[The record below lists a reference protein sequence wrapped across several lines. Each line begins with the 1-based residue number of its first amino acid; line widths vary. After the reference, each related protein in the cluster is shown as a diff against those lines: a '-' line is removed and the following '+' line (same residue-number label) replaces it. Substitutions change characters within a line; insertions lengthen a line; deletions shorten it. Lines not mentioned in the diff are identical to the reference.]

1 MAAPHPPHVSL
12 KRFAGLPNENWD
24 QFEGLL
30 RASIAVARIPADHN
44 QQARYLHLHLD
55 GNALNYYLRLPE
67 NTRNDLDDALE
78 QLRNR
83 YSGPDQ
89 RRNFELDLQSR
100 KFDPVK
106 EQPDD
111 FLTDLQRLAN
121 LAIVDDVGAGI
132 DRNDERTRR
141 IREQFI
147 QGMPFKYKK
156 VLLRELDNVGVN
168 DLCSIVKRRLRI
180 DQLNPEPAHTTAF
193 NSLTSSQN
201 SAFNQAVENIM
212 AAGIVSIQA
221 SVSQT
226 TPPRWPNTTQ
236 NKFNK
241 PFTNYNRNNTAYRT
255 PNQNRSFSGYQN
267 RPFYRGRGRGTNVI
281 SRYNNQ
287 SQQYNQR
294 QRSPT
299 PMRTFCR
306 ICASNEHTARDCTQR
321 QPPYRDATM
330 PFNQQPKN

>member
-1 MAAPHPPHVSL
+1 MAALHPPHVSL
-12 KRFAGLPNENWD
+12 KLFAGLPNKNWD
-24 QFEGLL
+24 QFEDLL

-67 NTRNDLDDALE
+67 NTRNALDDALE

-89 RRNFELDLQSR
+89 RHNFELDIQSR

-156 VLLRELDNVGVN
+156 VLLRELDKVGVN
-168 DLCSIVKRRLRI
+168 DLCSIVKRRRRI

-212 AAGIVSIQA
+212 AGGIASIQHQ
-221 SVSQT
+221 SHKQHHQDGRTPPRINLTSLSQT
-226 TPPRWPNTTQ
+226 TTEITQ
-236 NKFNK
+236 HTERQTKIEASQVIK
-241 PFTNYNRNNTAYRT
+241 TALSIEVEEEVQKR
-255 PNQNRSFSGYQN
+255 
-267 RPFYRGRGRGTNVI
+267 
-281 SRYNNQ
+281 
-287 SQQYNQR
+287 
-294 QRSPT
+294 
-299 PMRTFCR
+299 
-306 ICASNEHTARDCTQR
+306 
-321 QPPYRDATM
+321 
-330 PFNQQPKN
+330 